1 MRPLFIFLVLWVT
14 QPVFSQSE
22 MTGKEAMLSQGVNE
36 PMKKLPDN
44 FNQQLIEIGY
54 QR

>member
-1 MRPLFIFLVLWVT
+1 MRLLFIFFILWVT

-22 MTGKEAMLSQGVNE
+22 MTGKEAVLSQGVNE
-36 PMKKLPDN
+36 LMKKLLDN